1 MRGGPRAVLAILV
14 AAVAIGVAG
23 CGGGGSGGENGSLTV
38 YSGRAEEFVGPL
50 FERFEDETG
59 INLDVRYD
67 DSAQLAAAIA
77 EEGGNSP
84 ADVFFAQDAGSLG
97 AAAADGRFAT
107 LPAATLKLVDA
118 RFRDP
123 DGRWIGLSGR
133 ARVIVYNTEMLTE
146 DQVPDSVF
154 DVTDERW
161 RGKLGIAPTN
171 ASFQAFVS
179 AMRLESGEQ
188 RARQWLEDLKANEPR
203 TYENNVAVVA
213 AVAAGEI
220 EIGLVNH
227 YYLYELKA
235 EDPGAPAANHF
246 TAASD
251 PGSLVNVA
259 GVGILASS
267 DDPALAQRL
276 VDYLLT
282 EPSQRYYT
290 EDGRSEYPLIA
301 GVPPLAGLPP
311 LASIHGIDISLSDL
325 GAKLPSTLELLN
337 EVGLTS

>member
-14 AAVAIGVAG
+14 AALAIGVAG

-50 FERFEDETG
+50 FKRFEDEKG

-77 EEGGNSP
+77 EEGDNSP

-97 AAAADGRFAT
+97 AVAAEGRFVKLPMPT
-107 LPAATLKLVDA
+107 LNLVDA

-123 DGRWIGLSGR
+123 DGRWVGLSGR

-146 DQVPDSVF
+146 DQVPDTVF
-154 DVTDERW
+154 EVTDPRW
-161 RGKLGIAPTN
+161 KGKLGIAPTN

-188 RARQWLEDLKANEPR
+188 RARQWLEDLKANEPK

-235 EDPGAPAANHF
+235 EEPDAPAANHF
-246 TAASD
+246 TDASD

-259 GVGILASS
+259 GVGILATSEKQ
-267 DDPALAQRL
+267 ALAQQL

-301 GVPPLAGLPP
+301 GVPPLPDLPP
-311 LASIHGIDISLSDL
+311 ISDIHGITIRLSDL